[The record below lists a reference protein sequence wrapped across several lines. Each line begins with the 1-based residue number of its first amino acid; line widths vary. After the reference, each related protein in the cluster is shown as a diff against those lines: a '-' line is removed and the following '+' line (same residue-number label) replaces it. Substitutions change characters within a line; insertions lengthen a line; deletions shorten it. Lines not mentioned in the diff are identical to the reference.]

1 MAAKILTLSERIYRS
16 HDTTDPCSRVVLSS
30 GHDGGRWL
38 YKQWSEEQMK
48 HAVDAVITSHLS
60 VRRAA
65 MQYNVP
71 KSTLGDR
78 VSGRV
83 QPGSVSGPPKYL
95 TLSEE
100 DELSRFCL
108 AAVKLDMLVLS

>member
-1 MAAKILTLSERIYRS
+1 
-16 HDTTDPCSRVVLSS
+16 
-30 GHDGGRWL
+30 
-38 YKQWSEEQMK
+38 MK
-48 HAVDAVITSHLS
+48 GAVDAVVTSNLS

-83 QPGSVSGPPKYL
+83 QPGSVSGPAKYL

-108 AAVKLDMLVLS
+108 AAVKLDMPVLS